1 MAKAKVRSVGRGA
14 TVITL
19 LSNPVIRRVVFKG
32 ATKAANSAAQF
43 VAARREKA
51 GPAAPGSPAGSQ
63 TRPAAEPGTQPVKRA
78 TPAEAATVESIVGSV
93 ASMAKP
99 MAERLAASAPGRSVL
114 EAVNSISGQALGTS
128 APPRR
133 AGASVASF
141 VGGILANQGSQKAR
155 PAPDQPAAKFTPI
168 KPPSTPGSEPVKTMV
183 WPPPPKTTD
192 ATGS

>member
-1 MAKAKVRSVGRGA
+1 MAKVKARRVGKGA

-19 LSNPVIRRVVFKG
+19 LSNPVIRRMVFKG

-51 GPAAPGSPAGSQ
+51 GPAAPGPPAGTQ
-63 TRPAAEPGTQPVKRA
+63 TTPAEPGTKPVKPA
-78 TPAEAATVESIVGSV
+78 TPAEAAAMESIVGSV
-93 ASMAKP
+93 ASVAKP
-99 MAERLAASAPGRSVL
+99 VAERLAASAPGRSVL

-141 VGGILANQGSQKAR
+141 VGGILANQGSQKAG

-168 KPPSTPGSEPVKTMV
+168 KPPSASPAEPVKTMV
-183 WPPPPKTTD
+183 WPPPKTTG
-192 ATGS
+192 AAGS